1 MPDEKPKRTIDERLD
16 AITETLELV
25 ASVQLVNER
34 EIGKLNLAVSELNA
48 TVQTDAENI
57 RSLARICC
65 DPRA

>member
-25 ASVQLVNER
+25 ASMQLVNER

-57 RSLARICC
+57 RSLARIC
-65 DPRA
+65 

>member
-34 EIGKLNLAVSELNA
+34 EIGKLNLAVSEFNA

-57 RSLARICC
+57 RSLARIC
-65 DPRA
+65 